1 MASVMIIEDNVDSCE
16 PLAKFLER
24 AGHVV
29 RCVPNGREALAS
41 VINDPPEVVVLDL
54 IMPEMD
60 GPTFLEVIRSYLRLQ
75 TLPVVVVTGL
85 PDSPMVE
92 RVRHLKVNDV
102 LVKGKATHEDI
113 RAAVEAA
120 AVRAPG

>member
-1 MASVMIIEDNVDSCE
+1 
-16 PLAKFLER
+16 
-24 AGHVV
+24 
-29 RCVPNGREALAS
+29 
-41 VINDPPEVVVLDL
+41 
-54 IMPEMD
+54 MPEMD

-75 TLPVVVVTGL
+75 TLPVVVLTGL

-92 RVRHLKVNDV
+92 RVRHLKINDV

>member
-1 MASVMIIEDNVDSCE
+1 MIVEDNVDSCE

-41 VINDPPEVVVLDL
+41 VINDPPDVVVLDL